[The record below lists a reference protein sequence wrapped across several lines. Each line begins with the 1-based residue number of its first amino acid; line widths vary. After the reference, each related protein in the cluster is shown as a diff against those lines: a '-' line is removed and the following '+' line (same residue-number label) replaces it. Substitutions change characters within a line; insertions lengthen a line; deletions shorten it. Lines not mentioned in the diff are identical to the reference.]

1 MTSLTRLFGLIVV
14 LLAAFLAVAAGLQW
28 WVQRETARLRRE
40 AAEAI
45 WTQLAEGMALAPR
58 APERWD
64 DAHRAALGRLVG
76 GSIEAYAGAPRPV
89 GAAKGAPFPL
99 ALDRPHPA
107 FPGWRVAVSASS
119 PALERW
125 QLMQTRAVATLV
137 TLAAALAL
145 VPVVLHFL
153 TPRRPGAG
161 TGSESRPPW
170 GVARAEAVGMEQFA
184 RISVERGAA
193 LAQEHGARL
202 RAEEDLQV
210 SRHLLDRS
218 LDERIRLGREL
229 HDNISQTL
237 YAVCLTLESVRR
249 TMTAPAAT
257 VARLDQCVGELRRLN
272 GEVRSHIRDLE
283 PRRVQSGSLAAG
295 ISALLA
301 ALPGEGTPTVEPRLD
316 EAALEAIPAASAAD
330 VLNILRE
337 ALSNSVRHSG
347 ARRITLRAERD
358 ESAVA
363 FAVSDD
369 GAGFTRRP
377 PAAGGHGLANMH
389 ARAAALGASLHVTS
403 EPGKGTRVSFTVP
416 VASTP

>member
-1 MTSLTRLFGLIVV
+1 MTSLSRLFGLVVV

-28 WVQRETARLRRE
+28 WVQRESARLRRE
-40 AAEAI
+40 AAEVA
-45 WTQLAEGMALAPR
+45 WSQLTQGMELAPR
-58 APERWD
+58 LPEQWD
-64 DAHRAALGRLVG
+64 DAHRTALGRLVG
-76 GSIEAYAGAPRPV
+76 GRVEAYSGAPRT
-89 GAAKGAPFPL
+89 AASAAEAPFPL
-99 ALDRPHPA
+99 AFDRPHPTA
-107 FPGWRVAVSASS
+107 PGWRLAVVASS

-125 QLMQTRAVATLV
+125 QLLHPRAVATLV

-145 VPVVLHFL
+145 VPVVLHGF
-153 TPRRPGAG
+153 TPRRPGGAAG
-161 TGSESRPPW
+161 GESRAPW
-170 GVARAEAVGMEQFA
+170 RAARAEAVGMEQFA

-193 LAQEHGARL
+193 LAEEHGARV

-249 TMTAPAAT
+249 HVTAPAT
-257 VARLDQCVGELRRLN
+257 SLARLEQCVGELRRLN
-272 GEVRSHIRDLE
+272 GEVRAHIRDLE
-283 PRRVQSGSLAAG
+283 PRQVQSGDLAAG
-295 ISALLA
+295 IHALLA

-316 EAALEAIPAASAAD
+316 EAALAAIPAALAAD
-330 VLNILRE
+330 VLNLLRE

-347 ARRITLRAERD
+347 ASRITLRAERD

-369 GAGFTRRP
+369 GVGFTARP
-377 PAAGGHGLANMH
+377 PAAGRHGLVNMH

-403 EPGKGTRVSFTVP
+403 APGKGTRVAFTVP
-416 VASTP
+416 VASPP